1 MTKNYLKFATKS
13 EILYNCLIKQKL
25 IATNKKQIMKNF
37 TRLFVILLAA
47 VLMSGCSSLDKMKKN
62 ANLVKYEITPKVLE
76 THAGIVAAQVKAT
89 YPEKYFDKNTT
100 LKITPVLVYEGGETA
115 FDELLFAQGEKVLA
129 NNKSVSWTGGTIN
142 WSGDVNYIPEMKVS
156 EFLLRVEAERKGKTL
171 AFDPIKLAD
180 GVIATS
186 TLVEDHAKPIVLKDK
201 YQRIVPEQ
209 KMADILYIINR
220 SDIRPAE
227 LKAEDIQALKDYIA
241 LVMQNDRMEVKGVT
255 TSSYASP
262 DGPLTLNE
270 KLSVQRGKAAEKYL
284 QKEYGKIP
292 ELAELF
298 SSQTTAE
305 DWDGFKTLVQES
317 SMADKELILRVLSM
331 YQDPNVREQE
341 IKNMSTAYEALAEE
355 ILPQLRRSKF
365 IVDVNLVGLSDEEIL
380 NAVKNDPSILS
391 LEQLLYAAT
400 LTEDPME
407 MLKDYQLAAE
417 KEPKCYRAWNNIGW
431 VYLSMGKADEAMQA
445 LEKAKALKN
454 DDNVKNNMGF
464 AALLQGD
471 IQAAA
476 EYFNSMSAA
485 TPESRFGLGTIAIH
499 EGKYDQAVNFLSD
512 KPSMNLALAQLL
524 KGDLNKAKT
533 TIESVKPCKC
543 GAPSYL
549 KAVIAAR
556 LDDKDGV
563 INGLREAIGY
573 NSDWK
578 NYARTDLEFAKFFLD
593 DTFDSITK

>member
-13 EILYNCLIKQKL
+13 EILYNCLIKQIL

-331 YQDPNVREQE
+331 YQDPVVREQE

-533 TIESVKPCKC
+533 TMESVKPCKC

>member
-1 MTKNYLKFATKS
+1 
-13 EILYNCLIKQKL
+13 
-25 IATNKKQIMKNF
+25 MKNF

-47 VLMSGCSSLDKMKKN
+47 VLVSGCSSLDKMKKN

-76 THAGIVAAQVKAT
+76 THAGIVAAQVVAT

-129 NNKSVSWTGGTIN
+129 NNKSVSWTGGTVN
-142 WSGDVNYIPEMKVS
+142 WAGDVNYIPQMKVS
-156 EFLLRVEAERKGKTL
+156 EFMLRVEAERKGKML

-186 TLVEDHAKPIVLKDK
+186 TLVEDHAMPIALKDN

-209 KMADILYIINR
+209 KMADILYNINR
-220 SDIRPAE
+220 SDIRTTE
-227 LKAEDIQALKDYIA
+227 LKAADIQALKDYIA
-241 LVMQNDRMEVKGVT
+241 MVMENQRIQVKGVT

-270 KLSVQRGKAAEKYL
+270 KLSVERGKAAEKYL
-284 QKEYGKIP
+284 KKEYGKIP
-292 ELAELF
+292 ELTDLF
-298 SSQTTAE
+298 ASQTTAE

-317 SMADKELILRVLSM
+317 SIADKELILRVLSM
-331 YQDPNVREQE
+331 YQDPVVREQE
-341 IKNMSTAYEALAEE
+341 IKNMSTAYETLADQ

-365 IVDVNLVGLSDEEIL
+365 IVDVDLIGLSDDEIL
-380 NAVKNDPSILS
+380 SAIKNDPSILS
-391 LEQLLYAAT
+391 LEQILYAAT
-400 LTEDPME
+400 LTEDPQE
-407 MLKDYQLAAE
+407 MLNYYQLAAE

-431 VYLSMGKADEAMQA
+431 VYLNMGKADEAMQA

-471 IQAAA
+471 IKAAS

-485 TPESRFGLGTIAIH
+485 TPESKFGLGTIAIH
-499 EGKYDQAVNFLSD
+499 EGNYDQAVNFLGD
-512 KPSMNLALAQLL
+512 KPTMNLALAQLL
-524 KGDLNKAKT
+524 KGDINKANT
-533 TIESVKPCKC
+533 TMESVKPCKC

-556 LDDKDGV
+556 LDNKDGV
-563 INGLREAIGY
+563 VNGLREAIGY

-593 DTFDSITK
+593 DTFISITK